1 MDEPDGK
8 VREKLSYTL
17 KRTARCGTLSAE
29 NEGLEIVLN
38 GWVAR
43 RRDHGGLIF
52 VDIRDESGI
61 VQVVFD
67 PRISEEAH
75 RAAEDLR
82 PEFVI
87 GVSGL
92 VRRRPPGT
100 ENLSMPTGEIEI
112 AANRIEL
119 INPSLTPPFEVKPD
133 VKADEKVRLRYRYID
148 LRRDEIHECL
158 RLRHRVTKAVRDY
171 LDGLGFTEIETP
183 HLTKSTPEGAR
194 DFLVPSRLQPGR
206 FYALPQSPQLF
217 KQTLVI
223 SGFERYYQIAKC
235 FRDEDLRADRQP
247 EFTQIDIEMAF
258 VDEID
263 VMDLVDGMLEA
274 AFEAAGKR
282 YPRPVPR
289 MKYDDALEDYG
300 TDRPDIRF
308 GCKMLSLSDCF
319 RDTDFRI
326 FSEALRSGGE
336 IRGLKIDGGGGMSR
350 SDFDYLNRTAQEL
363 GARGIVWFVRS
374 SGELTSPVGKF
385 LNEEEKAKLIKAA
398 ALEDG
403 DSLIVIAGLRKLCDE
418 VLLALRAQ
426 TAENLGLIRKDDM
439 RAVWIVDFPLLEFD
453 ETERR
458 YKTLHH
464 PFTSPTDDSLDL
476 LERDP
481 IRARARAYDIVIN
494 GVEMGGGSIR
504 IHKSDIQERM
514 FKVLGIPPAEYEA
527 KFGFLLEALRYGAPP
542 HGGIALGLDRLVM
555 LLAGRE
561 TIRDT
566 IAFPKTQSATC
577 PLTGAPDEVDPAQ
590 LKELYI
596 KTTFE

>member
-1 MDEPDGK
+1 MNEPTKD
-8 VREKLSYTL
+8 VRAKAAYTL
-17 KRTARCGTLSAE
+17 KRTALCGAISAE
-29 NEGLEIVLN
+29 NVGSEIVLN

-52 VDIRDESGI
+52 VDLRDESGI

-67 PRISEEAH
+67 PRVSEEAH
-75 RAAEDLR
+75 RTAENLR
-82 PEFVI
+82 SEFVV

-92 VRRRPPGT
+92 VRRRPHGT
-100 ENLSMPTGEIEI
+100 ENPSMPTGEIEVV
-112 AANRIEL
+112 AGQIEV
-119 INPSLTPPFEVKPD
+119 INPSLTPPFEVKRE

-158 RLRHRVTKAVRDY
+158 KLRHRVTKAVRDY
-171 LDGLGFTEIETP
+171 LDNLGFTEIETP
-183 HLTKSTPEGAR
+183 FLTKSTPEGAR

-217 KQTLVI
+217 KQTIVI

-258 VDEID
+258 VNEND
-263 VMDLVDGMLEA
+263 VMELVDGMLEA
-274 AFEAAGKR
+274 AFHAAGKR

-289 MKYDDALEDYG
+289 MKYDDALENYG
-300 TDRPDIRF
+300 TDRPDTRF
-308 GCKMLSLSDCF
+308 ECRMLSLNKCF
-319 RDTDFRI
+319 KNTEFRI
-326 FSEALRSGGE
+326 FKDVLKSGGE
-336 IRGLKIDGGGGMSR
+336 IRGMKIDGGGAMSR
-350 SDFDYLNRTAQEL
+350 SDFDSLNKKAQEL

-374 SGELTSPVGKF
+374 SGQLTSPISKF
-385 LNEEEKAKLIKAA
+385 LSDDEKKNLIEAS
-398 ALEDG
+398 ALMDG
-403 DSLIVIAGLRKLCDE
+403 DALILIAGLRKLCDE
-418 VLLALRAQ
+418 VLLALRAR
-426 TAENLGLIRKDDM
+426 TAENLGLFKKEDISP
-439 RAVWIVDFPLLEFD
+439 VWIVDFPLLEFD

-464 PFTSPTDDSLDL
+464 PFTSPTDDSLEILDQ
-476 LERDP
+476 DP
-481 IRARARAYDIVIN
+481 LKARARAYDIVIN
-494 GVEMGGGSIR
+494 GMEIGGGSIR
-504 IHKSDIQERM
+504 IHKRDVQEKM
-514 FKVLGIPPAEYEA
+514 FEVLGIPPAEYET
-527 KFGFLLEALRYGAPP
+527 KFGFLLEALQYGAPP

-596 KTTFE
+596 KTTYE